1 MTKGR
6 MEAFS
11 DGVLAIILTI
21 MVFEMDPPKGATLAA
36 LEEVRHQFVTYI
48 LSFAI
53 IGIYW
58 NNHHHL
64 LQSAHRVNGRILLAN
79 LHLLF
84 WLSLVPYTTNWVGDT
99 RFAAIPVVA
108 YGVVFLG
115 AAVAYYLLVHSLIT
129 HHGKESELA
138 RAVGD
143 DWKGKVSLLT
153 YAVGTVLAIW
163 MPRLAFTLFAAIAG
177 LWFIP
182 DRRIERVLEEK
193 ANH

>member
-36 LEEVRHQFVTYI
+36 LREVGHQFITYV

-84 WLSLVPYTTNWVGDT
+84 WLSLVPYTTNWVDDT
-99 RFAAIPVVA
+99 HFAEIPVAA

-115 AAVAYYLLVHSLIT
+115 AAVAYYLLTHSLIT
-129 HHGKESELA
+129 HHGRESELA
-138 RAVGD
+138 EAVGD
-143 DWKGKVSLLT
+143 DWKGKLSLLV
-153 YAVGTVLAIW
+153 YAAGTV
-163 MPRLAFTLFAAIAG
+163 MAFWLPKVAFGMFAGIAVF
-177 LWFIP
+177 WFFP
-182 DRRIERVLEEK
+182 DRRIERVLEGK
-193 ANH
+193 PNH